1 MGYVPIFTVAAPPA
15 AWSILKSKLFSSV
28 AFRII
33 SRARRRRMK
42 RWWNLNHT
50 TARVLLVLAGLLLA
64 RVASQ
69 VAPPKMLLGRR

>member
-1 MGYVPIFTVAAPPA
+1 
-15 AWSILKSKLFSSV
+15 
-28 AFRII
+28 
-33 SRARRRRMK
+33 MK